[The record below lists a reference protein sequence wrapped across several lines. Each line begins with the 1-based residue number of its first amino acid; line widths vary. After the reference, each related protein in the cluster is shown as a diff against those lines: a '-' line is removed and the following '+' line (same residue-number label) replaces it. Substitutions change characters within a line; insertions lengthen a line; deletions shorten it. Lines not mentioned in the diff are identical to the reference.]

1 MEIVM
6 RKKVAVL
13 LPWLKMGG
21 TNKIAL
27 NFMRELTQYCDVTLI
42 LSQNT
47 GELVPELS
55 PEIHLMVD
63 KMKEFKEIFID
74 DIKRVNIVNIFRD
87 VLYYAKIRLGKDS
100 IDNYRY
106 IVDRNSSISDL
117 EFDCAISY
125 HGQSP
130 ERLLNL
136 LYRVHSKKKIAW
148 IHGEIDFSDDKCKR
162 LKKYYQK
169 LDHIFFISEL
179 TKSSFK
185 RIMDVDNFK
194 STIYYNPNNKEDIL
208 KKSELTCDVNFSQD
222 YINLLTVGRISP
234 EKGQDMIPAI
244 TKKLL
249 DKGYLVRWYVI
260 GDGDMRNS
268 LENIVKKYDVEESVI
283 LLGTKTNPYNYMKLC
298 DIYIQPSYTEG
309 YSATI
314 CEAGILGKPVICTI
328 NCGIRERIDPGKDAL
343 FVDASVDSLTEAIES
358 LIVNEDKRNDLAHN
372 ISKIDFEGKQEISKF
387 LNFINN

>member
-1 MEIVM
+1 MEK
-6 RKKVAVL
+6 KKVALL

-21 TNKIAL
+21 TNKIAI
-27 NFMRELTQYCDVTLI
+27 NFISELIEYCDVTLI
-42 LSQNT
+42 LSQNI
-47 GELVPELS
+47 GELLPDVPKEVHIIIDNMQDFKKIFFNDFRHFDI
-55 PEIHLMVD
+55 IH
-63 KMKEFKEIFID
+63 I
-74 DIKRVNIVNIFRD
+74 IKD
-87 VLYYAKIRLGKDS
+87 MGYYLKIKLGLDN
-100 IDNYRY
+100 IDNYKY
-106 IVDRNSSISDL
+106 IVNRHGYICDTI
-117 EFDCAISY
+117 FDCAISY

-148 IHGEIDFSDDKCKR
+148 IHGEINFSDDKCKR
-162 LKKYYQK
+162 LEKYYQK

-179 TKSSFK
+179 TKASFK
-185 RIMDVDNFK
+185 RIMDVDDSK
-194 STIYYNPNNKEDIL
+194 STIYYNPNNKEDVL
-208 KKSELTCDVNFSQD
+208 KKSDLTCDVDFDKN

-260 GDGDMRNS
+260 GDGDMRNN
-268 LENIVKKYDVEESVI
+268 LENTVKKYDVDDSVI

-314 CEAGILGKPVICTI
+314 CEAGMLGKPVICTN
-328 NCGIRERIDPGKDAL
+328 NCGIRERIEPGKDAL
-343 FVDASVDSLTEAIES
+343 FVDASVDSLTEAIEY

-372 ISKIDFEGKQEISKF
+372 ISKIDFEGKEEISKF

>member
-1 MEIVM
+1 MEK
-6 RKKVAVL
+6 KKVALL

-21 TNKIAL
+21 TNKIAI
-27 NFMRELTQYCDVTLI
+27 NFISELIEYCDVTLI
-42 LSQNT
+42 LSQNI
-47 GELVPELS
+47 GELLPDVPKEVHIIIDNMQDFKKIFFNDLRHFNI
-55 PEIHLMVD
+55 IH
-63 KMKEFKEIFID
+63 I
-74 DIKRVNIVNIFRD
+74 IKD
-87 VLYYAKIRLGKDS
+87 MGYYLKIKLGLDN
-100 IDNYRY
+100 IDNYKY
-106 IVDRNSSISDL
+106 IVNRHGYICDTI
-117 EFDCAISY
+117 FDCAISY

-148 IHGEIDFSDDKCKR
+148 IHGEINFSDDKCKR
-162 LKKYYQK
+162 LEKYYQK

-179 TKSSFK
+179 TKASFK
-185 RIMDVDNFK
+185 RIMDVDDSK
-194 STIYYNPNNKEDIL
+194 STIYYNPNNKEDVL
-208 KKSELTCDVNFSQD
+208 KKSELTCDVDFDKN

-249 DKGYLVRWYVI
+249 NKGYLVRWYVI
-260 GDGDMRNS
+260 GDGDMRNN
-268 LENIVKKYDVEESVI
+268 LENTVKKYDVDDSVI

-314 CEAGILGKPVICTI
+314 CEAGMLGKPVICTN
-328 NCGIRERIDPGKDAL
+328 NCGIRERIEPGKDAL
-343 FVDASVDSLTEAIES
+343 FVDASVDSLTEAIEY
-358 LIVNEDKRNDLAHN
+358 LIVNEDKRSDLAYN
-372 ISKIDFEGKQEISKF
+372 ISKIDFEGKEEISKF

>member
-1 MEIVM
+1 MEK
-6 RKKVAVL
+6 KKVALL

-21 TNKIAL
+21 TNKIAI
-27 NFMRELTQYCDVTLI
+27 NFMLELIEYFDVTLI
-42 LSQNT
+42 LSQNI
-47 GELVPELS
+47 GELLSDVPKEVHILIDNIQDFKKMFFNDLS
-55 PEIHLMVD
+55 NFDIIH
-63 KMKEFKEIFID
+63 I
-74 DIKRVNIVNIFRD
+74 IKD
-87 VLYYAKIRLGKDS
+87 MSYYLKIKLGLDN
-100 IDNYRY
+100 IDNYKY
-106 IVDRNSSISDL
+106 IVERNKYICDTV
-117 EFDCAISY
+117 FDCAISY

-148 IHGEIDFSDDKCKR
+148 IHGEINFPDDKCRR

-169 LDHIFFISEL
+169 LDHIFFVSEL

-185 RIMDVDNFK
+185 RIMDIDNFK
-194 STIYYNPNNKEDIL
+194 STIYYNPNNKEDVL
-208 KKSELTCDVNFSQD
+208 KKSELACDVNFDHD
-222 YINLLTVGRISP
+222 YINLLTVGRISL

-244 TKKLL
+244 AKKLSN
-249 DKGYLVRWYVI
+249 KGYLVRWYVI

-268 LENIVKKYDVEESVI
+268 LENIVKKYDVEESVT

-328 NCGIRERIDPGKDAL
+328 NCGIRERIEPGKDAL